1 MLTEK
6 NSKILL
12 WFGIIL
18 FAIGIFLFLW
28 KESFSGEYKI
38 NSEKI
43 AQFGDFI
50 GGIIGSVWSLAGVI
64 LFYVAL
70 TEQRED
76 IKINREALNAQVS
89 ALHKQIEEFELQ
101 RDELKETRKVF
112 KEQSE
117 TLKIQRFENTFFQLI
132 NLHHEIIDKLTF
144 GKSEPIEKRE
154 VFSKGIILINKN
166 IYNKNTKQAVKDNFS
181 SFGDVKIP
189 FPAVNKEEAEHR
201 LIEAYSKFY
210 YEETAQL
217 FSHYYRNIYHI
228 FKFIYTSSLVEN
240 HKKQFYASLI
250 RAQLSSDELSLIYYN
265 SIIINLGYPNFLFLI
280 KEYDIMQNFD
290 LKLIYKNPFYEEIFL
305 EKLENIKPVFELRN
319 D

>member
-18 FAIGIFLFLW
+18 FGIGIFLFLW
-28 KESFSGEYKI
+28 KESFTGENKI

-89 ALHKQIEEFELQ
+89 ALNKQIEEFELQ

-132 NLHHEIIDKLTF
+132 NLHHEIIDKLTL
-144 GKSEPIEKRE
+144 GKTNPIEKRD
-154 VFSKGIILINKN
+154 VFSQGISIISNNINQDYLKILSVN
-166 IYNKNTKQAVKDNFS
+166 IKTYTRSGN
-181 SFGDVKIP
+181 
-189 FPAVNKEEAEHR
+189 
-201 LIEAYSKFY
+201 LIEMASF
-210 YEETAQL
+210 L
-217 FSHYYRNIYHI
+217 C
-228 FKFIYTSSLVEN
+228 L
-240 HKKQFYASLI
+240 YADKIS
-250 RAQLSSDELSLIYYN
+250 
-265 SIIINLGYPNFLFLI
+265 I
-280 KEYDIMQNFD
+280 KECVCTSPKYSRI
-290 LKLIYKNPFYEEIFL
+290 
-305 EKLENIKPVFELRN
+305 
-319 D
+319 